1 MNKQALTEILEMAL
15 QTLEETFTRARAM
28 DSGLC
33 GQIRRAY
40 YDVHPGVCI
49 FSEKD
54 ELPFHTDRNQP
65 ILIMEYLRWKYS
77 IDKPIGV
84 FWWPIAVNSRDINTS
99 WAEEGRQS
107 RLAFLD
113 QAIADLEA
121 EIKEDI

>member
-15 QTLEETFTRARAM
+15 QTLEETFTRARDM

-33 GQIRRAY
+33 GQIGRAY

-84 FWWPIAVNSRDINTS
+84 FWWPIAQYS
-99 WAEEGRQS
+99 WQLSKPWASAARQE
-107 RLAFLD
+107 RVDFLKT
-113 QAIADLEA
+113 AIQDL
-121 EIKEDI
+121 KEDL

>member
-40 YDVHPGVCI
+40 YDVHPGLCI
-49 FSEKD
+49 FSEND
-54 ELPFHTDRNQP
+54 NLPFHTDRNQP

-84 FWWPIAVNSRDINTS
+84 FWWPIAQYS
-99 WAEEGRQS
+99 WQLSKPWASAARQE
-107 RLAFLD
+107 RVDFLKT
-113 QAIADLEA
+113 AIQDL
-121 EIKEDI
+121 KEDL

>member
-49 FSEKD
+49 FSEKY

-84 FWWPIAVNSRDINTS
+84 FWWPIAQYS
-99 WAEEGRQS
+99 WQLSKPWASAARQE
-107 RLAFLD
+107 RVDFLKT
-113 QAIADLEA
+113 AIQDL
-121 EIKEDI
+121 KEDL

>member
-65 ILIMEYLRWKYS
+65 ILIKEYLRWKYS

-84 FWWPIAVNSRDINTS
+84 FWWPIAQYS
-99 WAEEGRQS
+99 WQLSKPWASAARQE
-107 RLAFLD
+107 RVDFLKT
-113 QAIADLEA
+113 AIQDL
-121 EIKEDI
+121 KEDL

>member
-1 MNKQALTEILEMAL
+1 MNKQALTEILERAL

-40 YDVHPGVCI
+40 YDVHPGVRI
-49 FSEKD
+49 FSEND
-54 ELPFHTDRNQP
+54 NLPFHTDRLQP

-84 FWWPIAVNSRDINTS
+84 FWWPTAQYS
-99 WAEEGRQS
+99 WQLSKPWASAARQE
-107 RLAFLD
+107 RVDFLKT
-113 QAIADLEA
+113 AIQDL
-121 EIKEDI
+121 KEDL